1 MPERGGRGWGG
12 GGGGCSW
19 GGGAYRKHGCVGV
32 CDPLPKTLTQF
43 ITKIDYFPYPIY
55 DLTVAA
61 GTVTLNIIYKGLLM
75 MFLSIMQKSNF
86 F

>member
-1 MPERGGRGWGG
+1 MGWGG
-12 GGGGCSW
+12 GVLVGWRCLQKTW
-19 GGGAYRKHGCVGV
+19 VCRGV